1 MPIQCWTLIH
11 PVTESIRHAAPI
23 RHLVRRV
30 AHVLHPARAVVLHPR
45 TWVETACR
53 LLPAITMGSSLLIP
67 HSVGPAPV
75 HPVLLPAINTPPLT
89 ILAPPDIGFSLP
101 PNARRAAGP
110 RLRVADRPARL
121 CAQAARGL
129 HAPTFR
135 GRGPSARVHA
145 DHPHRPGRIGVCA
158 GDGTLA
164 PAAAPR
170 RSPRFALG
178 ERPGHGVIR
187 RPGLIGSHVVRPCRS
202 GGRGR
207 SQANVQSFRAR
218 LNPAN
223 PRVWPTPIRRAAGI
237 NSATNTPER
246 RNRGQTV
253 ATGVAGEP
261 TAPGRRSG
269 GPVNRNRLRLLARS
283 QSASSVR

>member
-11 PVTESIRHAAPI
+11 PVTEPIRHAAPI

-75 HPVLLPAINTPPLT
+75 HPVLQPAINTPPLT
-89 ILAPPDIGFSLP
+89 ILALPDIGFSLP

-145 DHPHRPGRIGVCA
+145 DHPHRPGRICVPDYA
-158 GDGTLA
+158 PSSAIATLTIVGK
-164 PAAAPR
+164 PVI
-170 RSPRFALG
+170 
-178 ERPGHGVIR
+178 RPGAPLLGKTTTR
-187 RPGLIGSHVVRPCRS
+187 AFRLKDGC
-202 GGRGR
+202 GRGR
-207 SQANVQSFRAR
+207 G
-218 LNPAN
+218 PA
-223 PRVWPTPIRRAAGI
+223 A
-237 NSATNTPER
+237 
-246 RNRGQTV
+246 QT
-253 ATGVAGEP
+253 
-261 TAPGRRSG
+261 
-269 GPVNRNRLRLLARS
+269 LIY
-283 QSASSVR
+283 